1 MKKYIFA
8 LLVLMVPFFASA
20 ADCATQINN
29 SLSNVDS
36 KMTGIKN
43 RIDAC
48 IGSGGSVSCNDIKK
62 DFSTLM
68 DDSYKVYYSCKSEV
82 TLGDVISTYK
92 TKLDSYVSQY
102 NDTYGKKYSK
112 YTPAS
117 ESCYSNIATYRG
129 KVSTTFGNLYGCQQ
143 SHSCTNERLSE
154 LYTTFESDVID
165 GYKVAND
172 CSTYTL
178 GQNFKTDLTDWVSKY
193 NGTFGKNFSPGSSQT
208 TSECF
213 RAISDQLTYLA
224 SAKKTIVDNG
234 YSYAS
239 DGQSPPG
246 VAWKS
251 FKQQL
256 DAAYVTYEG
265 YLYSTCDM
273 NSFYNTLEEYKAFYE
288 EKSNQTY
295 QTQYT
300 QGCRSDVT
308 KVSSYLNS
316 KREEIDSNQCGASA
330 TVSHECL
337 TAIRQYKEALK
348 TAYSNFY
355 QGTYETC
362 ATSTGIE
369 DILRSHEVFYNNL
382 PYVIASQELFD
393 PKDVQQIIIHEDP
406 VFCPLGDDVTQD
418 LVGILRIFKIA
429 APILVLVYT
438 AYETIKSLTAGDMQ
452 TEAKKLFK
460 RFAKRCIAA
469 VLLFAIPVIVDAVF
483 QLLNVWDETGR
494 CVFEDTQVTTKAAE
508 TCEQKCGH
516 IGDETGRQV
525 CLNNCT
531 TTKSETCEQK
541 CGHIGDETGRQV
553 CLNNCPSTITAGE
566 MIRSNDVS
574 TTTMIHSNDVNTTT
588 MIRSNE
594 VNTSQTN

>member
-8 LLVLMVPFFASA
+8 LFVLMVPFFASA

-48 IGSGGSVSCNDIKK
+48 IGSGGSVNCNDIKK

-82 TLGDVISTYK
+82 TLGDIITAYK
-92 TKLDSYVSQY
+92 TKLDSYISQY
-102 NDTYGKKYSK
+102 NDTYGKKYSYSK

-117 ESCYSNIATYRG
+117 ESCYSNITTYRS
-129 KVSTTFGNLYGCQQ
+129 KISTTFGSLYGCKQ
-143 SHSCTNERLSE
+143 SYSCTNERLSE
-154 LYTTFESDVID
+154 LYATFESAVID

-178 GQNFKTDLTDWVSKY
+178 GQNFKTDLIDWVSKY
-193 NGTFGKNFSPGSSQT
+193 NGTFGKNFSPGASQT

-213 RAISDQLTYLA
+213 KAISDQLTYLA

-246 VAWKS
+246 LAWKS

-256 DAAYVTYEG
+256 DSAYVTYEG
-265 YLYSTCDM
+265 YRYSTCDM

-308 KVSSYLNS
+308 KISSYLNS

-330 TVSHECL
+330 TVSQECL
-337 TAIRQYKEALK
+337 TVIRQYKEALK
-348 TAYSNFY
+348 AAYSHFY
-355 QGTYETC
+355 QGTFETC

-369 DILRSHEVFYNNL
+369 DILRTHEVFYNNL

-418 LVGILRIFKIA
+418 LVGVLRIFKIA

-438 AYETIKSLTAGDMQ
+438 AYETIKALTEGDMQ
-452 TEAKKLFK
+452 AEAKKLFK

-494 CVFEDTQVTTKAAE
+494 CKLTEVKVTGVEYDSSIFTA
-508 TCEQKCGH
+508 TNDVSTTT
-516 IGDETGRQV
+516 IIRSNDISTTTMIRS
-525 CLNNCT
+525 NDIT
-531 TTKSETCEQK
+531 TTK
-541 CGHIGDETGRQV
+541 
-553 CLNNCPSTITAGE
+553 

-574 TTTMIHSNDVNTTT
+574 TTT